1 MTRPPATMPPSH
13 PQNRAG
19 AKVPPREG
27 VATESPSS
35 GGAASV
41 STDETVACTPRV
53 WPHLLLRFHA
63 GLLLRSNSGQTSRSK
78 NRPRWK
84 RSAAYGRHRPAG
96 RGASRSSSTEHRPG
110 PGGTASQNL
119 CSEPATTPATYGPA
133 SADSHYADG
142 LVESTA
148 NRRALERWSGRC
160 RASIRRTAEIEARR
174 YDG

>member
-1 MTRPPATMPPSH
+1 MH
-13 PQNRAG
+13 
-19 AKVPPREG
+19 
-27 VATESPSS
+27 TESMAASAPAFPCRAPSS
-35 GGAASV
+35 FK
-41 STDETVACTPRV
+41 
-53 WPHLLLRFHA
+53 LRPDLEIEEPA
-63 GLLLRSNSGQTSRSK
+63 
-78 NRPRWK
+78 RWK
-84 RSAAYGRHRPAG
+84 RSAAYWRHRPAG
-96 RGASRSSSTEHRPG
+96 RGPSRSSSTEHRPG

-142 LVESTA
+142 LVEATA